1 MFSGKMSFLK
11 TPIEYIPSD
20 PFSNISRRIPTRR
33 IAFIDELRALS
44 IMSLVLINTSTLLSN
59 RGVFTYEEYVLF
71 STMAFGVPIFLMLL
85 GTLMLER
92 DYYDDI
98 PKFLRGRFMHI
109 ILPFLLWNTVIAIVY
124 TYYHGDLGL
133 SIFGLTAFFKTFLL
147 QHWYAW
153 MLIGIY
159 LSLPILNSYIKE
171 TKIGGAEYFLVL
183 SFLAVVIYQA
193 LEIFN
198 TPTYFNLTFFIGPII
213 YLFLGYYLDHKEFK
227 SGPNKMIW
235 IGLILFLATTAF
247 IVYFDVFHQGFQR
260 TLFLHHYNFYT
271 RSYMDVSLVVI
282 LQAAGVFL
290 FWKYINFDSTEGIFK
305 RFALLFKKPL
315 ISVGIKSISRSC
327 YGIYLT
333 HQTML
338 LIIFLLVDVN
348 YFNAYYWTF
357 ILAFLTFVSS
367 WGIITVLRK
376 LGIPGYYI
384 GYD

>member
-98 PKFLRGRFMHI
+98 PKFLKGRFMHI

-376 LGIPGYYI
+376 LGIPG
-384 GYD
+384 

>member
-98 PKFLRGRFMHI
+98 LKFLKGRFMHI

>member
-98 PKFLRGRFMHI
+98 PKFLKGRFMHI

-133 SIFGLTAFFKTFLL
+133 SMFGLTALFKTFLL

-271 RSYMDVSLVVI
+271 RSYMDVSLVII

>member
-1 MFSGKMSFLK
+1 MSFLK

-59 RGVFTYEEYVLF
+59 KGVFTYEEYVLF

-98 PKFLRGRFMHI
+98 PKFLKGRFMHI

-133 SIFGLTAFFKTFLL
+133 SMFGLTALFKTFLL

-271 RSYMDVSLVVI
+271 RSYMDVSLVII

-376 LGIPGYYI
+376 IGIPGYYI

>member
-98 PKFLRGRFMHI
+98 PKFLKGRFMHI

>member
-59 RGVFTYEEYVLF
+59 KGVFTYEEYVLF

-98 PKFLRGRFMHI
+98 PKFLKGRFMHI

-133 SIFGLTAFFKTFLL
+133 SMFGLTALFKTFLL

-271 RSYMDVSLVVI
+271 RSYMDVSLVI
-282 LQAAGVFL
+282 LLQAAGVFL

-376 LGIPGYYI
+376 IGIPGYYI

>member
-1 MFSGKMSFLK
+1 MLSGKMSFLK

-59 RGVFTYEEYVLF
+59 KGVFTYEEYVLF

-98 PKFLRGRFMHI
+98 PKFLKGRFMHI

-133 SIFGLTAFFKTFLL
+133 SMFGLTALFKTFLL

-376 LGIPGYYI
+376 IGIPGYYI

>member
-1 MFSGKMSFLK
+1 MSFLK

-59 RGVFTYEEYVLF
+59 KGVFTYEEYVLF

-98 PKFLRGRFMHI
+98 PKFLKGRFMHI

-133 SIFGLTAFFKTFLL
+133 SMFGLTALFKTFLL

-235 IGLILFLATTAF
+235 IGLILFLATTTF

-271 RSYMDVSLVVI
+271 RSYMDVSLVII

-376 LGIPGYYI
+376 IGIPGYYI

>member
-1 MFSGKMSFLK
+1 M
-11 TPIEYIPSD
+11 
-20 PFSNISRRIPTRR
+20 
-33 IAFIDELRALS
+33 
-44 IMSLVLINTSTLLSN
+44 
-59 RGVFTYEEYVLF
+59 
-71 STMAFGVPIFLMLL
+71 
-85 GTLMLER
+85 
-92 DYYDDI
+92 
-98 PKFLRGRFMHI
+98 
-109 ILPFLLWNTVIAIVY
+109 
-124 TYYHGDLGL
+124 
-133 SIFGLTAFFKTFLL
+133 FGLTALFKTFLL

>member
-59 RGVFTYEEYVLF
+59 KGVFTYEEYVLF

-98 PKFLRGRFMHI
+98 PKFLKGRFMHI

-133 SIFGLTAFFKTFLL
+133 SMFGLTALFKTFLL

-271 RSYMDVSLVVI
+271 RSYMDVSLVII

-376 LGIPGYYI
+376 IGIPGYYI

>member
-59 RGVFTYEEYVLF
+59 KGVFTYEEYVLF

-98 PKFLRGRFMHI
+98 PKFLKGRFMHI

-133 SIFGLTAFFKTFLL
+133 SMFGLTALFKTFLL

-271 RSYMDVSLVVI
+271 RSYMDVSLVII

>member
-1 MFSGKMSFLK
+1 MSFLK

-59 RGVFTYEEYVLF
+59 KGVFTYEEYVLF

-98 PKFLRGRFMHI
+98 PKFLKGRFMHI

-133 SIFGLTAFFKTFLL
+133 SMFGLTALFKTFLL

-271 RSYMDVSLVVI
+271 RSYMDVSLVII

>member
-71 STMAFGVPIFLMLL
+71 STMAFGVPILLMLL

-98 PKFLRGRFMHI
+98 PKFLKGRFMHI
-109 ILPFLLWNTVIAIVY
+109 ILPFLLWNTVIPIVY

-213 YLFLGYYLDHKEFK
+213 YLFLGYYLDHKEYK

-247 IVYFDVFHQGFQR
+247 IVYIDVFHQGFQR

>member
-59 RGVFTYEEYVLF
+59 KGVFTYEEYVLF

-98 PKFLRGRFMHI
+98 PKFLKGRFMHI

>member
-1 MFSGKMSFLK
+1 MSFLK

-59 RGVFTYEEYVLF
+59 KGVFTYEEYVLF

-98 PKFLRGRFMHI
+98 PKFLKGRFMHI

-133 SIFGLTAFFKTFLL
+133 SMFGLTALFKTFLL

-271 RSYMDVSLVVI
+271 RSYIDVSLVII

-376 LGIPGYYI
+376 IGIPGYYI

>member
-59 RGVFTYEEYVLF
+59 KGVFTYEEYVLF

-98 PKFLRGRFMHI
+98 PKFLKGRFMHI

-133 SIFGLTAFFKTFLL
+133 SMFGLTALFKTFLL

>member
-1 MFSGKMSFLK
+1 MSFLK
-11 TPIEYIPSD
+11 VSDKYIPSI
-20 PFSNISRRIPTRR
+20 PFSNISKRIPKRR
-33 IAFIDELRALS
+33 IAFIDELRAIS
-44 IMSLVLINTSTLLSN
+44 IMSLVLINTSTLLN
-59 RGVFTYEEYVLF
+59 HKGVFTYEEYVLF

-98 PKFLRGRFMHI
+98 PKFLKGRFMRI
-109 ILPFLLWNTVIAIVY
+109 VIPFLVWNTVIAIVY
-124 TYYHGDLGL
+124 TYYHGNLTFSLSGLGAF
-133 SIFGLTAFFKTFLL
+133 SRTFGL

-159 LSLPILNSYIKE
+159 LSLPIFNSYIKE
-171 TKIGGAEYFLVL
+171 TKVYGAKYFLVL
-183 SFLAVVIYQA
+183 SFLAVIIYQA

-198 TPTYFNLTFFIGPII
+198 TSTYFNLTFFIGPII
-213 YLFLGYYLDHKEFK
+213 YLFLGYYLDHNEFNL
-227 SGPNKMIW
+227 SSNKLIW
-235 IGLILFLATTAF
+235 IGLLLFIATTTF
-247 IVYFDVFHQGFQR
+247 IIYFDIFHNGFQK
-260 TLFLHHYNFYT
+260 TVFLHHYNFYT

-282 LQAAGVFL
+282 LQATGVFL
-290 FWKYINFDSTEGIFK
+290 FWKYINFDSTKGLFK
-305 RFALLFKKPL
+305 KFALLFKKPL

-348 YFNAYYWTF
+348 YFNAYYWNF
-357 ILAFLTFVSS
+357 LLAFLTFVSS
-367 WGIITVLRK
+367 WGLITVLRK
-376 LGIPGYYI
+376 LGIPGYFI

>member
-98 PKFLRGRFMHI
+98 PKFLKGRFMHI

-133 SIFGLTAFFKTFLL
+133 SMFGLTALFKTFLL

-271 RSYMDVSLVVI
+271 RSYMDVSLVII

-376 LGIPGYYI
+376 IGIPGYYI

>member
-59 RGVFTYEEYVLF
+59 KGVFTYEEYVLF

-98 PKFLRGRFMHI
+98 PKFLKGRFMHI

-133 SIFGLTAFFKTFLL
+133 SMFGLTALFKTFLL

-376 LGIPGYYI
+376 IGIPGYYI

>member
-59 RGVFTYEEYVLF
+59 KGVFTYEEYVLF

-98 PKFLRGRFMHI
+98 PKFLKGRFMHI

-133 SIFGLTAFFKTFLL
+133 SMFGLTALFKTFLL

-235 IGLILFLATTAF
+235 IGLILFLATTTF

-271 RSYMDVSLVVI
+271 RSYMDVSLVII

-376 LGIPGYYI
+376 IGIPGYYI

>member
-98 PKFLRGRFMHI
+98 PKFLKGRFMHI

-260 TLFLHHYNFYT
+260 TLFLHHYNIYT

-376 LGIPGYYI
+376 IGIPGYYI

>member
-59 RGVFTYEEYVLF
+59 KGVFTYDEYVLF

-98 PKFLRGRFMHI
+98 PKFLKGRFMHI

-133 SIFGLTAFFKTFLL
+133 SMFGLTALFKTFLL

-247 IVYFDVFHQGFQR
+247 IVYFDVFHQGFR
-260 TLFLHHYNFYT
+260 TCHQSSPQS
-271 RSYMDVSLVVI
+271 SYLN
-282 LQAAGVFL
+282 
-290 FWKYINFDSTEGIFK
+290 KY
-305 RFALLFKKPL
+305 R
-315 ISVGIKSISRSC
+315 
-327 YGIYLT
+327 
-333 HQTML
+333 
-338 LIIFLLVDVN
+338 
-348 YFNAYYWTF
+348 
-357 ILAFLTFVSS
+357 
-367 WGIITVLRK
+367 
-376 LGIPGYYI
+376 
-384 GYD
+384 

>member
-1 MFSGKMSFLK
+1 MSFLK
-11 TPIEYIPSD
+11 TPIEHIPSD

-59 RGVFTYEEYVLF
+59 KGVFTYEEYVLF

-92 DYYDDI
+92 DYYDNI
-98 PKFLRGRFMHI
+98 PKFLKGRFMHI

-124 TYYHGDLGL
+124 TYYHGNL
-133 SIFGLTAFFKTFLL
+133 SFSMFGLTAFFKTFLL

-171 TKIGGAEYFLVL
+171 TKVGGAEYFLVL
-183 SFLAVVIYQA
+183 SFLAVIIYQA

-213 YLFLGYYLDHKEFK
+213 YLFLGYYLDHKEFR

-282 LQAAGVFL
+282 LQATGVFL
-290 FWKYINFDSTEGIFK
+290 FWKYINFDSTEGVFK

-376 LGIPGYYI
+376 IGIPGYYI